1 MDQTFPSPASPPP
14 SARGIALGDRLRA
27 AGIHAVLSALVA
39 ALAAGLVFGLW
50 YPTPFREI
58 SGGRELF
65 FIVVAVDVVLGPL
78 ITLAV
83 FDRRKPWRELRRD
96 LAVVALLQLGGLV
109 YGLHTVYEARPVV
122 LALEVDRLRVVRAI
136 DLDNAELAK
145 APPEWRKLPLWG
157 LQVLTARL
165 PNSDEK
171 FEAITLG
178 LQGADI
184 GMRPQFWQP
193 ASETRAA
200 LLRGAKPL
208 SVLQQ
213 RHEAR
218 AAELQTYIT
227 ATGRRVEQLKF
238 LPLLARRTDWV
249 AFLDADTGEL
259 VGYAPFDGF

>member
-1 MDQTFPSPASPPP
+1 MDQTFPSPASPSPP
-14 SARGIALGDRLRA
+14 ARGIAFGSRLRA
-27 AGIHAVLSALVA
+27 AGIHAGLSALVA
-39 ALAAGLVFGLW
+39 ALAGALVFGLW

-96 LAVVALLQLGGLV
+96 LAIVALLQLGGLL

-136 DLDNAELAK
+136 DLDSTELAK
-145 APPEWRKLPLWG
+145 APPEWRKLPFWG
-157 LQVLTARL
+157 QQVLAARL
-165 PNSDEK
+165 PHVDEK

-178 LQGADI
+178 LQGIDI

-193 ASETRAA
+193 ATETKAA

-208 SVLQQ
+208 MVLQH
-213 RHEAR
+213 RLGAR
-218 AAELQTYIT
+218 AAELQPYIA
-227 ATGRRVEQLKF
+227 ATGRSDEQLKF
-238 LPLLARRTDWV
+238 LPLFARRTDWV
-249 AFLDADTGEL
+249 ALLDAGSGEL